1 MRKIISVVLAA
12 LLFIT
17 LFTAVF
23 AGQDSSLSFSGDGS
37 FRIMVFSDTQ
47 DDQYPAYDMLN
58 FVKKSIEQSDPDLIV
73 FTGDLVE
80 DSRIGDIGIDDES
93 FREGVVVEN
102 KNGDIDHDKTR
113 ENIEKAVKPIFDILE
128 KSGVP
133 YALVQGNN
141 DHKCG
146 ITNDEWLE
154 IYSEYPGCLVKD
166 MSPDAEGRIDYNL
179 EIKGSNG
186 KTVFNL
192 WMLDSGKGGVNDDQ
206 IEWYRSASS
215 ALTEKNGGEP
225 VPAFF
230 FQHINTADIG
240 NVFEKCNIWD
250 DGAGFSGG
258 SLYRLNREIATGNNF
273 FTYQPGTTTDEFKAW
288 KEQGDVIGAFFG
300 HQHVDGFSGTVD
312 GTEFGFIY
320 GCEFAKIGPYGYR
333 VFTLKEDDIL
343 NYTNEVYVYEGSVR
357 YGTDRIEK
365 QIDEVYDDY
374 NNPFEKAVGYGLN
387 VFRSI
392 ISMII
397 SLF

>member
-1 MRKIISVVLAA
+1 MKKMISVFLTVLLLLCLLLPA
-12 LLFIT
+12 L
-17 LFTAVF
+17 AE
-23 AGQDSSLSFSGDGS
+23 QDASLRFSEDGT

-58 FVKKSIEQSDPDLIV
+58 FVRKAVEESDPDLIV

-93 FREGVVVEN
+93 FREGVLVET
-102 KNGDIDHDKTR
+102 KSGDIDHDKTM
-113 ENIEKAVKPIFDILE
+113 ENIVNAVNPIFDILE
-128 KSGVP
+128 ESGVP

-146 ITNDEWLE
+146 ITNEEWLE

-166 MSPDAEGRIDYNL
+166 MSPDPEGRIDYNL
-179 EIKGSNG
+179 EIKGNTG

-192 WMLDSGKGGVNDDQ
+192 WMMDSGKGGVNDDQ
-206 IEWYRSASS
+206 IEWYKSASS

-225 VPAFF
+225 VPAFL
-230 FQHINTADIG
+230 FQHINTADVG
-240 NVFEKCNIWD
+240 NLFEKCNMWD
-250 DGAGFSGG
+250 DGAGFRDG
-258 SLYRLNREIATGNNF
+258 SFYRLNRETATGKNF
-273 FTYQPGTTTDEFKAW
+273 FTYKPGTTTDEFKAW

-300 HQHVDGFSGTVD
+300 HQHVDGFSGKVD
-312 GTEFGFIY
+312 GIEVGFVY

-333 VFTLKEDDIL
+333 VLTLKEDDIR

-357 YGTDRIEK
+357 FGNDTIKK
-365 QIDEVYDDY
+365 QVDEVYDDY
-374 NNPFEKAVGYGLN
+374 SNPLEMIAGYGLN
-387 VFRSI
+387 ILKSFVSI
-392 ISMII
+392 II